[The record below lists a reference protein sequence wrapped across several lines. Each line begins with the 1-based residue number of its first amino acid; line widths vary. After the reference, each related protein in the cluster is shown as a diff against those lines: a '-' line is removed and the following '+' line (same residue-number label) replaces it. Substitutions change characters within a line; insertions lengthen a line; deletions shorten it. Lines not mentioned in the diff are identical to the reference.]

1 MNEDPTKRSG
11 GQQEAESAMQS
22 LNSEP
27 PMPSWLQQQLEEAD
41 TNGLMRERM
50 LKYWVWLMEQRIQV
64 NLLEQCVP
72 PLPSAQISKSN
83 MLSFVFTESKC
94 QERLKPAMRI
104 SGKYASNRCKHLH
117 SYIQR
122 QYLESKISFKFNERP
137 LQRPLPL
144 LHLPPRRCECGM
156 SSYTVLI
163 VSSKFGCIN
172 LSWRPDQ

>member
-64 NLLEQCVP
+64 NLLE
-72 PLPSAQISKSN
+72 
-83 MLSFVFTESKC
+83 
-94 QERLKPAMRI
+94 
-104 SGKYASNRCKHLH
+104 
-117 SYIQR
+117 
-122 QYLESKISFKFNERP
+122 
-137 LQRPLPL
+137 
-144 LHLPPRRCECGM
+144 
-156 SSYTVLI
+156 
-163 VSSKFGCIN
+163 
-172 LSWRPDQ
+172 